1 MHSMYASLLRLHG
14 ASKALSEGMATH
26 DQIIRSIFEKDAF
39 LDNLV
44 VQMYGKC
51 GALRE
56 AHILFTRMHQRDVFT
71 WTFIISSY
79 AYGRQEREALRF
91 FDCMRH
97 EAVLPSNITFVEA
110 LCACGKASL
119 VGEGKRIHA
128 CLVGSLNEWGVITEN
143 ALLNFY
149 GKCGSVKDAKEIF
162 DKMKE
167 KDTISWNTMLT
178 AYNQQESHNE
188 ARQLFQAMLQQA
200 FILNKITLTCLS
212 DASMRDGALADSK
225 RTHAYIV
232 GCGLDSDVGVANTLV
247 SMYARCGSLDNALLM
262 FHDIHEPNVV
272 SWTTIIA
279 VHIQHKL
286 CKDVFAILSQMLLQS
301 VLPNIITFLNIISAC
316 ASQEDLSNGKR
327 VHTQVVACGYELD
340 VLIGNALINLYGKC
354 KVLENAKMI
363 YDKMPVRDNVTWN
376 SLITAYTQ
384 LGHSREVLRLFG
396 EMHEGGISSDGVT
409 LVCVLDACANEL
421 DLDEG
426 KQVHACIYESW
437 ADLDSILG
445 RALVHMYAK
454 CGNIEDSREVFDKV
468 CNRSV
473 VLWTAMISAYV
484 QHEQSHQ
491 ATQIFEQMKVEGTI
505 PDELAFCTAL
515 SACFGQRGLAQ
526 GKWIHACIQGSITRI
541 EALVGNALLSMY
553 TKCGSFMDS
562 KVVFKQLVNK
572 SVILW
577 TTMITACAQNGQPKQ
592 ALRLFDQMQLDG
604 VLPNLLTFSS
614 LLDACASLAAMAEGN
629 RIYELILVGGYEPDV
644 VLGTALVNLYS
655 KCGSVEDAH
664 RVFDRMPERNAA
676 SWNSFITAYCQL
688 GDTDN
693 AGQLF
698 QQMQS
703 KGVRPDEITFLT
715 IISSLSHAGLV
726 DEALDYFMSM
736 THDHALTPTV
746 EHYNCL
752 IDLFGRAGCLDKV
765 EDMLT
770 QLPCETTLHSWMSML
785 SACRVHVDVERG
797 QRLAKSI
804 SKQETANHAPQ
815 VLLSNL
821 YAAVGRFK
829 EAETVRKQQ

>member
-1 MHSMYASLLRLHG
+1 MLASSSLLNVEKIRVFSRGIAHKTHTELNNGILQFAHIDAPVEQETFLHVPHMHSMYASLLRLHG

-454 CGNIEDSREVFDKV
+454 CGNMKEARELFDGLGQRDAVAWGAIIAGYAHNCDYKQV
-468 CNRSV
+468 KYCTEEMKRQGLMPSGQ
-473 VLWTAMISAYV
+473 ISSGV
-484 QHEQSHQ
+484 
-491 ATQIFEQMKVEGTI
+491 
-505 PDELAFCTAL
+505 L
-515 SACFGQRGLAQ
+515 SACTLAGNIDEGQD
-526 GKWIHACIQGSITRI
+526 
-541 EALVGNALLSMY
+541 
-553 TKCGSFMDS
+553 F
-562 KVVFKQLVNK
+562 FK
-572 SVILW
+572 
-577 TTMITACAQNGQPKQ
+577 
-592 ALRLFDQMQLDG
+592 
-604 VLPNLLTFSS
+604 
-614 LLDACASLAAMAEGN
+614 AAMKG
-629 RIYELILVGGYEPDV
+629 DV
-644 VLGTALVNLYS
+644 VTP
-655 KCGSVEDAH
+655 SVEHFNRA
-664 RVFDRMPERNAA
+664 
-676 SWNSFITAYCQL
+676 
-688 GDTDN
+688 
-693 AGQLF
+693 
-698 QQMQS
+698 
-703 KGVRPDEITFLT
+703 
-715 IISSLSHAGLV
+715 
-726 DEALDYFMSM
+726 
-736 THDHALTPTV
+736 
-746 EHYNCL
+746 
-752 IDLFGRAGCLDKV
+752 IDLFGRAGEL
-765 EDMLT
+765 
-770 QLPCETTLHSWMSML
+770 
-785 SACRVHVDVERG
+785 
-797 QRLAKSI
+797 
-804 SKQETANHAPQ
+804 
-815 VLLSNL
+815 
-821 YAAVGRFK
+821 K
-829 EAETVRKQQ
+829 EAERMLQSMPVPADVVGWTALLTACSAHGNTTLGKECYNQITQLDPNVSFGHSLMSKMYADAGMWSDMHTIQEERKVLPAWKKPGKAWIEVHTGVHEFTVRDGSHAQSISMHASLNRVTRTLKEQGYVPQVNF